1 MKYLWFFFIHFV
13 EELPYINVPLH
24 TIIKLTIS
32 GYKCKME
39 VIKLNIECVDTYRMQ
54 PKVCVYIF
62 IHMCVTFYLLLF
74 IDCLLVLFDTLMLF

>member
-1 MKYLWFFFIHFV
+1 MFETFGIVILHSSYFYFTYLA

-24 TIIKLTIS
+24 TIIKLTLS

-54 PKVCVYIF
+54 PKVYIIKLKQKIF
-62 IHMCVTFYLLLF
+62 IFILF
-74 IDCLLVLFDTLMLF
+74 S

>member
-1 MKYLWFFFIHFV
+1 MFKTFNLSYFYFTYLT

-24 TIIKLTIS
+24 TIIKLTLS

-54 PKVCVYIF
+54 PKVYI
-62 IHMCVTFYLLLF
+62 IN
-74 IDCLLVLFDTLMLF
+74 

>member
-1 MKYLWFFFIHFV
+1 MKFILYIA

-24 TIIKLTIS
+24 TIIKLTVS

-54 PKVCVYIF
+54 PKVS
-62 IHMCVTFYLLLF
+62 
-74 IDCLLVLFDTLMLF
+74 

>member
-1 MKYLWFFFIHFV
+1 MFETFGTVLLHSSYFYFTNFA

-24 TIIKLTIS
+24 TIIKLTLS

-54 PKVCVYIF
+54 PKVYIIKLKQKKIF
-62 IHMCVTFYLLLF
+62 IFILF
-74 IDCLLVLFDTLMLF
+74 S